1 MNRTL
6 RISLLLLL
14 GSVGAAFG
22 QNVTASLTGVV
33 RDATGGVVP
42 NAAVKATNTG
52 TNAEFKAATNTE
64 GQYTIRT
71 MPIGLYT
78 VSIEAPGFKK
88 YETSGIRLQVNEV
101 ARLDATLGIGA
112 ATETVTVSGA
122 VVPVDTET
130 STLKTVVD
138 EKRIEELPL
147 NGRDATQLMRLVAG
161 VTADP
166 RADVTSGTTY
176 PGVTPVSVNGS
187 RSNTTNY
194 VLDGANN
201 NDHYTNAPNPMPNP
215 DALQE
220 FSVQTNNFSAEFGR
234 NAGAV
239 VNAVTKSGTND
250 VHGSAFEFLRNN
262 AVNAANF
269 FAPVVNGSKQSDGLK
284 RNQFGATLG
293 GPVWIPKLYNGRDK
307 TFFFASYQGT
317 RLRQAPAQAQII
329 VPSAAMRAGDFSALS
344 KPLNNP
350 FTGGTYANNRIPA
363 SDISPISLAIL
374 QHIPLPTT
382 GNTTFAAAPNN
393 FDEDQW
399 LVRGDQQIGSANRLT
414 ARWFRSFGNTP
425 AYLDPGNYLAQ
436 NTGRTWLNQ
445 SVSLTDTQTLGATV
459 TNQVLFSFN
468 RTDGNNIPIYPDKSF
483 HDLGINIFTDDKP
496 QWYVAVSGYWGTLNT
511 GDTNRFLRDE
521 YQLSD
526 TARWTHGPH
535 QFSFGG
541 EYDRG
546 ADDVTNNFRANG
558 RFTFNGGSAPFTGD
572 SFADFL
578 VGKFASIQQGAGEYR
593 NTRLNRFAVFADD
606 AWKIKSRLTLN
617 LGIRWEPF
625 FPYTDVNNRLAAWY
639 PGQKSQRYVNAPVGV
654 VFPGDPGI
662 PDGGFGPT
670 WRNFAPR
677 VGFAWDVLGNG
688 KLSVR
693 GGYGIFYD
701 QPSTIAW
708 NSQADQAPFGTVLTV
723 DGNANNSIVNPY
735 AGTVNP
741 FPSPLNPPTDAY
753 FPQYSSQYLVSP
765 GFRNPYMQSWNFT
778 VERQIIAKFVLR
790 GSYVGSKGTNLVSI
804 RELNPAVYA
813 PGVSTATTN
822 QRRVFAPSMGST
834 SIVEP
839 GANSSF
845 HAVQLTVERRY
856 AKGFSILAN
865 YQFGKS
871 IDESSANKGTGINM
885 TDTYNRRFDR
895 GRSDFDRTHVF
906 NFSGLWELPIHFQN
920 HAVNALLGGW
930 SLNSIVSLMS
940 GYPFTV
946 TSGVDNARTGEGGQ
960 RAILVGDP
968 NITGD
973 RSRGAEVSQYL
984 TKTAFA
990 PNPIGTIGTLG
1001 RNTFEGPGFAN
1012 VDLGLAKHFRLTEHV
1027 TTTFR
1032 FETFNA
1038 LNHPNLDIPTT
1049 SLSSGN
1055 FMRIT
1060 NAYTPRILQFALR
1073 TTW

>member
-1 MNRTL
+1 L
-6 RISLLLLL
+6 
-14 GSVGAAFG
+14 
-22 QNVTASLTGVV
+22 
-33 RDATGGVVP
+33 
-42 NAAVKATNTG
+42 
-52 TNAEFKAATNTE
+52 
-64 GQYTIRT
+64 
-71 MPIGLYT
+71 
-78 VSIEAPGFKK
+78 
-88 YETSGIRLQVNEV
+88 
-101 ARLDATLGIGA
+101 
-112 ATETVTVSGA
+112 
-122 VVPVDTET
+122 
-130 STLKTVVD
+130 
-138 EKRIEELPL
+138 
-147 NGRDATQLMRLVAG
+147 
-161 VTADP
+161 
-166 RADVTSGTTY
+166 
-176 PGVTPVSVNGS
+176 
-187 RSNTTNY
+187 
-194 VLDGANN
+194 
-201 NDHYTNAPNPMPNP
+201 
-215 DALQE
+215 
-220 FSVQTNNFSAEFGR
+220 
-234 NAGAV
+234 
-239 VNAVTKSGTND
+239 
-250 VHGSAFEFLRNN
+250 
-262 AVNAANF
+262 
-269 FAPVVNGSKQSDGLK
+269 
-284 RNQFGATLG
+284 
-293 GPVWIPKLYNGRDK
+293 
-307 TFFFASYQGT
+307 
-317 RLRQAPAQAQII
+317 
-329 VPSAAMRAGDFSALS
+329 
-344 KPLNNP
+344 
-350 FTGGTYANNRIPA
+350 
-363 SDISPISLAIL
+363 
-374 QHIPLPTT
+374 
-382 GNTTFAAAPNN
+382 
-393 FDEDQW
+393 
-399 LVRGDQQIGSANRLT
+399 
-414 ARWFRSFGNTP
+414 
-425 AYLDPGNYLAQ
+425 
-436 NTGRTWLNQ
+436 
-445 SVSLTDTQTLGATV
+445 
-459 TNQVLFSFN
+459 
-468 RTDGNNIPIYPDKSF
+468 
-483 HDLGINIFTDDKP
+483 
-496 QWYVAVSGYWGTLNT
+496 
-511 GDTNRFLRDE
+511 
-521 YQLSD
+521 
-526 TARWTHGPH
+526 
-535 QFSFGG
+535 
-541 EYDRG
+541 
-546 ADDVTNNFRANG
+546 
-558 RFTFNGGSAPFTGD
+558 
-572 SFADFL
+572 
-578 VGKFASIQQGAGEYR
+578 
-593 NTRLNRFAVFADD
+593 
-606 AWKIKSRLTLN
+606 IKSRFTLN

-984 TKTAFA
+984 AKNAFA